1 MSASTLSTPFAIISA
16 IRPAYDKGEAS
27 GDLLFFPSQV
37 HTHKDKDLA
46 IDVGQTQ
53 DPPDFLSHEMH
64 Q

>member
-1 MSASTLSTPFAIISA
+1 MSASMLSTPSAIISA
-16 IRPAYDKGEAS
+16 IRPAFDKGKVS

-37 HTHKDKDLA
+37 HTHEDKDLA

-53 DPPDFLSHEMH
+53 DPRLLSHGMH

>member
-1 MSASTLSTPFAIISA
+1 MSASTLSTASAIISA
-16 IRPAYDKGEAS
+16 TRPAFDKGKAS

-37 HTHKDKDLA
+37 HTHNDKDLA

-53 DPPDFLSHEMH
+53 DPRLLSHGMH